1 MRSAYLKKI
10 PHKTDCL
17 TDVLTAAVGCADVG
31 GVSGGWV
38 RRVGDTTTVGCN
50 DTDETW
56 YLACRDGRWVGNV
69 TGCDRRA
76 TANANEHT
84 AAGENDSAATRA
96 IQAGRRFM
104 TICAPGQHT
113 AKRRRKCT
121 RQPRSC
127 LQLCQIFT
135 YLKNFYS

>member
-96 IQAGRRFM
+96 TQGG
-104 TICAPGQHT
+104 PK
-113 AKRRRKCT
+113 KRAAD
-121 RQPRSC
+121 
-127 LQLCQIFT
+127 L
-135 YLKNFYS
+135 